1 MKKFKLILSS
11 ILLALTLVFASAA
24 YTPVYADSDPQGT
37 TEKRPAPP
45 APAPAPSAGDIIA
58 ALLAVL
64 GLL

>member
-24 YTPVYADSDPQGT
+24 YTPVYADTDPQGT

-45 APAPAPSAGDIIA
+45 APAPSPSIGTIIA
-58 ALLAVL
+58 AILTGL
-64 GLL
+64 GLI